1 MTTVQQIVDGA
12 AEELGVKTAEI
23 NLEPADFQAILNRL
37 NDLGTEWAD
46 KGITPS
52 FVEVFNSTDTVSIDR
67 NAVAAFKYMLAG
79 RSAPAFQR
87 AVSPTLASLIRST
100 VADLEASVVFI
111 GEVAYPDTLP
121 KGSGNDHYNFRRFY
135 GQNKEENF

>member
-1 MTTVQQIVDGA
+1 MTTVQQIIDGA

-23 NLEPADFQAILNRL
+23 NLEPGDFQTILNRL

-46 KGITPS
+46 KGLTPS

-79 RSAPAFQR
+79 RCAPAFQR
-87 AVSPTLASLIRST
+87 SIQPALTALISATMR
-100 VADLEASVVFI
+100 DLEGSVVFI
-111 GEVAYPDTLP
+111 GEVALPDTLP
-121 KGSGNDHYNFRRFY
+121 RGSGNDAFNDQRFY
-135 GQNKEENF
+135 PQNQKENF